1 MVKANV
7 CKVVKLYIFGARS
20 YLPMPM
26 PKFEIKI
33 GKVDFSNWEI
43 SFVSL

>member
-1 MVKANV
+1 MVVVKANV

-20 YLPMPM
+20 YLLM

-33 GKVDFSNWEI
+33 GKVVFSN
-43 SFVSL
+43 